1 METILVCTDVR
12 AVARAA
18 ESTDGSAS
26 RPNATV
32 TSAIWNCLTPVISPS
47 IRRVLRTPSP
57 LLTRLR
63 RHQGAWALCVFVLLF
78 KLVTGAVCL
87 ADVPHTSVP
96 SKADVALMQVSENVA
111 QDGGDC
117 LLGEAAGC
125 HCACAH
131 AVPLTGFRTSNAAA
145 LNGDFEPP
153 FISSGYQPAPPGSLL
168 RPPIA

>member
-1 METILVCTDVR
+1 METILVCADVPLLHGQLKALMAPR
-12 AVARAA
+12 
-18 ESTDGSAS
+18 G

-47 IRRVLRTPSP
+47 IRRVPRTPSP

-63 RHQGAWALCVFVLLF
+63 RHHGAWGLCVFVLLF

-87 ADVPHTSVP
+87 ADVPHTPAP
-96 SKADVALMQVSENVA
+96 SKADVALMQVSVDLA

-131 AVPLTGFRTSNAAA
+131 AVPLTGLSTRNAAA
-145 LNGDFEPP
+145 LNSGFEPP

>member
-1 METILVCTDVR
+1 MHR
-12 AVARAA
+12 A
-18 ESTDGSAS
+18 D
-26 RPNATV
+26 
-32 TSAIWNCLTPVISPS
+32 
-47 IRRVLRTPSP
+47 SP

-63 RHQGAWALCVFVLLF
+63 RHQGAWGLCVLVLLF

-87 ADVPHTSVP
+87 ADTPLTSAP
-96 SKADVALMQVSENVA
+96 SKADVTLTQMSVDLA

-117 LLGEAAGC
+117 LLGEVGGC

-131 AVPLTGFRTSNAAA
+131 AVPLAGFSTSNTAA
-145 LNGDFEPP
+145 LTAGFEPP

>member
-1 METILVCTDVR
+1 MLLR
-12 AVARAA
+12 PPKSA
-18 ESTDGSAS
+18 DGSAG
-26 RPNATV
+26 RPNPTA

-78 KLVTGAVCL
+78 KLVTGTVCL
-87 ADVPHTSVP
+87 ADMPASSTP
-96 SKADVALMQVSENVA
+96 SKADVTLTQMSVDLA

-117 LLGEAAGC
+117 LLGEAGGC

-131 AVPLTGFRTSNAAA
+131 AVPLTGFDTSNTAA
-145 LNGDFEPP
+145 LTADFESP